1 MLPAP
6 PDTLLLAD
14 ARAEEVDAVLAL
26 APTRL
31 DNVRAVLAAVA
42 AAGVDLEAVGERLQ
56 VDGLK
61 LFDDAFAALLALT
74 A

>member
-1 MLPAP
+1 
-6 PDTLLLAD
+6 
-14 ARAEEVDAVLAL
+14 
-26 APTRL
+26 
-31 DNVRAVLAAVA
+31 VLAAVA

>member
-1 MLPAP
+1 MNTV
-6 PDTLLLAD
+6 PDATLLAFRDHGVTAATLAAD
-14 ARAEEVDAVLAL
+14 GWRA
-26 APTRL
+26 P
-31 DNVRAVLAAVA
+31 LAAVA
-42 AAGVDLEAVGERLQ
+42 RRRVDLEAVGERRLQ